1 MDFVFQYAG
10 GDCDFMQ
17 SGGEVFAEI
26 YAEIMDAFKRCQ
38 IMAPFFVSGACIFFR
53 EVLKI
58 KEKAGIL

>member
-17 SGGEVFAEI
+17 SGSENFAEI
-26 YAEIMDAFKRCQ
+26 YAEAVGVVKRCQ
-38 IMAPFFVSGACIFFR
+38 IMVPFFVSGACIFFR